1 MMSKD
6 QFLGE
11 FEQFLLLAILKL
23 RDSAYGSSIRQL
35 LAETI
40 ERDVTIGALYT
51 TLERLES
58 KGLVESK
65 MGEATP
71 ERGGRAKKYFK
82 VTAQGQMCTKA
93 FQRCTCKH
101 VARPGIAGEHMNPI
115 TTQPPVWPGRFLQW
129 VLPSALKEP
138 ILGDLTAIL
147 TGIFSSLI
155 GAIAIGSHLQAGDFS
170 TTFGPDSR
178 YAS

>member
-1 MMSKD
+1 MSKD
-6 QFLGE
+6 KFLGE

-23 RDSAYGSSIRQL
+23 GDSAYGSSIRQL

-51 TLERLES
+51 TLERLEN

-82 VTAQGQMCTKA
+82 VTALGQM
-93 FQRCTCKH
+93 
-101 VARPGIAGEHMNPI
+101 
-115 TTQPPVWPGRFLQW
+115 
-129 VLPSALKEP
+129 ALKRSKDA
-138 ILGDLTAIL
+138 LANMWQDLALLESI
-147 TGIFSSLI
+147 
-155 GAIAIGSHLQAGDFS
+155 
-170 TTFGPDSR
+170 
-178 YAS
+178 

>member
-6 QFLGE
+6 KFLGE

-82 VTAQGQMCTKA
+82 VTAQGQM
-93 FQRCTCKH
+93 
-101 VARPGIAGEHMNPI
+101 
-115 TTQPPVWPGRFLQW
+115 
-129 VLPSALKEP
+129 ALKRSKDALANMWQGLALLES
-138 ILGDLTAIL
+138 I
-147 TGIFSSLI
+147 
-155 GAIAIGSHLQAGDFS
+155 
-170 TTFGPDSR
+170 
-178 YAS
+178 